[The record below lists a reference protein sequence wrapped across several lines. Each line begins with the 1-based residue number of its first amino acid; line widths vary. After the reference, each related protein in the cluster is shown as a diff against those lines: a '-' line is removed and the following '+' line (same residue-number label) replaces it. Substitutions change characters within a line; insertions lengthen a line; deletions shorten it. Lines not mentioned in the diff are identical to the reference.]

1 MWNQLNYGALGVKYG
16 ISCHMTQLI
25 QPINEIIR
33 LFNKG
38 GGNLRTTMAFGML
51 IVPTFGKSFMLAW
64 MMACQT
70 ISVAMYKRLVELVTC
85 YPFEG
90 KNLPSSW

>member
-33 LFNKG
+33 LFKG

-51 IVPTFGKSFMLAW
+51 IVPTFGKSFMLA
-64 MMACQT
+64 
-70 ISVAMYKRLVELVTC
+70 
-85 YPFEG
+85 
-90 KNLPSSW
+90 